1 MQAAL
6 KPCLL
11 FLYGVRTGA
20 GCLLTVHTLGDSVL
34 DCGRYNDEGVHP
46 GALLVCNNNQVFPE
60 FSGRDLQARGP
71 VRLDHRPVD
80 GATVDGL
87 FGQARGLRVQE
98 PALALL
104 TIGGND
110 LIRGLAGDTGDGIRV
125 FEHKLDEFL
134 KQLPVRPVLMAIV
147 YDPTFGD
154 DTRNFLG
161 IDASIARANHRRV
174 NTVIATLAQQHGG
187 QFIDLHT
194 HFLQGNPSWFTR
206 TIEPSLRGASEVRRM
221 FLAALHT

>member
-1 MQAAL
+1 MLTYAGSNAQAG
-6 KPCLL
+6 
-11 FLYGVRTGA
+11 GVHA
-20 GCLLTVHTLGDSVL
+20 PADKCMLTVHTLGDSVL